1 MHYAINVFSEP
12 DLFNILE
19 KVEEIQCSFY
29 YGDIVDLRNHI
40 LNIDQLEMKHALVSG
55 GSIV

>member
-1 MHYAINVFSEP
+1 MKSE
-12 DLFNILE
+12 LVSLRS
-19 KVEEIQCSFY
+19 CSFY
-29 YGDIVDLRNHI
+29 YGDIAKLRNRI